1 MRKAG
6 KILVV
11 DDYEANLRGLG
22 QLLRSAEY
30 SVTSAT
36 NGREALDLAK
46 RERPDLV
53 LLDVLMPGMSGVDV
67 CRELKRSDETC
78 LTPVVLISGAQERRT
93 ILDGLEAGADDFL
106 IKPIDAEE
114 LHTRVPST
122 PRRSAGGS
130 SSRRRTSTR
139 CTAAHSC
146 TTSERSRSPTAC
158 C

>member
-36 NGREALDLAK
+36 NGREALELAR

-53 LLDVLMPGMSGVDV
+53 LLDVLMPGMSGVEV
-67 CRELKRSDETC
+67 CRELKRSEETC
-78 LTPVVLISGAQERRT
+78 LTPVVLISGAQERET
-93 ILDGLEAGADDFL
+93 ILAGS
-106 IKPIDAEE
+106 
-114 LHTRVPST
+114 R
-122 PRRSAGGS
+122 G
-130 SSRRRTSTR
+130 RRRRFPRQTHR
-139 CTAAHSC
+139 RARNCT
-146 TTSERSRSPTAC
+146 PAC
-158 C
+158 AR